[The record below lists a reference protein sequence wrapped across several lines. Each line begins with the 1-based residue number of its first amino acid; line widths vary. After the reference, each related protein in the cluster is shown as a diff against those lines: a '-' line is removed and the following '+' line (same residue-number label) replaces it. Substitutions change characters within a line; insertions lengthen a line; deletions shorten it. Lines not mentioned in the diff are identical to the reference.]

1 MFCRVGIQNVYCVIV
16 RNNIITIYDVVQP
29 SLKNPSNFL
38 WYAPIEAELNNIII
52 FYDVRNNIII
62 SCTFPYT
69 REPNRYRRSNKNGTK
84 LQKYS
89 KKLTLH
95 ALSIR
100 LNVYNLCV
108 CVCVSHTYKRVQA
121 QKYNVSSQISQTC
134 VCKREWKLFRVCPY
148 TRRRGHASYDECI
161 CRERILAAAATNTA
175 LACTNC
181 HPATH
186 AHTPLA
192 PTVMCYRVVY
202 YKRAQTF
209 MVGQTV
215 NNRLCSAF
223 SLPCHSPL

>member
-1 MFCRVGIQNVYCVIV
+1 VFCRVGIQNVYCVIV

-38 WYAPIEAELNNIII
+38 WYTPIEAELNNIII

-108 CVCVSHTYKRVQA
+108 CVCVCHIRI
-121 QKYNVSSQISQTC
+121 N
-134 VCKREWKLFRVCPY
+134 VCKRKNIMSVRKSRKRAYARESENFFGCARTHDDGATRLTTSVYVASVYW
-148 TRRRGHASYDECI
+148 RRR
-161 CRERILAAAATNTA
+161 R
-175 LACTNC
+175 
-181 HPATH
+181 
-186 AHTPLA
+186 
-192 PTVMCYRVVY
+192 
-202 YKRAQTF
+202 QT
-209 MVGQTV
+209 
-215 NNRLCSAF
+215 R
-223 SLPCHSPL
+223 H